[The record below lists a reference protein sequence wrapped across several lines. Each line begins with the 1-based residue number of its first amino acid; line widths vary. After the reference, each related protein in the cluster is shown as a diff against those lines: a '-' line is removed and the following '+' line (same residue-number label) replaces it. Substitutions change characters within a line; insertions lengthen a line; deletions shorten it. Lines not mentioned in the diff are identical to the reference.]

1 MSRPAAAAAAAAAAG
16 AALREPVRAPAPAPA
31 PAPALS
37 VVDAE
42 AMYRAACAAF
52 YQASKSSDL
61 RDLNTASGVL
71 GAARARAEE
80 SGVESVVMD
89 EALREAF
96 SR

>member
-1 MSRPAAAAAAAAAAG
+1 
-16 AALREPVRAPAPAPA
+16 
-31 PAPALS
+31 
-37 VVDAE
+37 
-42 AMYRAACAAF
+42 MYRAACAAF